1 VSAPAAPETPRIL
14 LVISAEPAPETLE
27 EIAAGRQPRRDY
39 LALRDASGADLLTPS
54 MATATAVGRMRA
66 RLGGKPAALAWAAFQ
81 RRNRY
86 KTIFTDNEGTGLP
99 LALLLRGAHPGK
111 PRHVCLSHYLSSAKK
126 RVLFRLG
133 AGRRI
138 DTLIT
143 HATAQARIAVETLG
157 LLAKQVALL
166 PYFADERFW
175 DPALATPAP
184 SQERPMICSA
194 GLEFRDYATLIAAL
208 RDQEVDA
215 RIGAASHWAR
225 HNAFGASA
233 QLPANVTVSA
243 YNYQQLRDLYAS
255 ARFVVIPLRDVD
267 NQAGI
272 TTILEAMAMGKA
284 VVVTRTRGQ
293 TDVVR
298 DWRSGAAAP
307 PPGFLA
313 APEMAQSLGALP
325 TGWYVRPD
333 DSDDLRDA
341 INYLLAHP
349 EIAEEMGRNARR
361 VVKGYFGLD
370 AFVARFATLLRD

>member
-1 VSAPAAPETPRIL
+1 MSAQTRRGAPRIL
-14 LVISAEPAPETLE
+14 LVISADPAPDALD
-27 EIAAGRQPRRDY
+27 EIAAGRQPRKDY
-39 LALRDASGADLLTPS
+39 LALRDALDADLLTPS
-54 MATATAVGRMRA
+54 TATA
-66 RLGGKPAALAWAAFQ
+66 LGGKQAALAWAAFQ
-81 RRNRY
+81 RRKRY
-86 KTIFTDNEGTGLP
+86 DTIFTDNEGTGAP
-99 LALLLRGAHPGK
+99 LALLLRGGARPSK
-111 PRHVCLSHYLSSAKK
+111 PRHICLSHYLSSAKK
-126 RVLFRLG
+126 RVFFRLG

-143 HATAQARIAVETLG
+143 HATAQARVAVETLG
-157 LLAKQVALL
+157 MLAKQVALL

-175 DPALATPAP
+175 DPALATPVP

-194 GLEFRDYATLIAAL
+194 GLEFRDYATLIAAV

-255 ARFVVIPLRDVD
+255 ARFVVVPLRDVD

-298 DWRSGAAAP
+298 DWRSGTAAP

-333 DSDDLRDA
+333 DPNDLRDA

-349 EIAEEMGRNARR
+349 EIAAEMGRNARR
-361 VVKGYFGLD
+361 VVEGYFGLD
-370 AFVARFATLLRD
+370 AFVARFAMLLRD